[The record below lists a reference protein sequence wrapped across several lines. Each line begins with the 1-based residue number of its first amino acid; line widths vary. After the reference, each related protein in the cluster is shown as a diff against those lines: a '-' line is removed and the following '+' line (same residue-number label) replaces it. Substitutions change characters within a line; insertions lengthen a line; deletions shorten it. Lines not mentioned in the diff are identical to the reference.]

1 MTDIYEHETES
12 DEDCE
17 VYFLK
22 PVNEYNIVDKI
33 KEANKELF
41 AEQIDEGANSND
53 GNENNLELMALNGSR
68 KVSFAAN
75 LEVYEPLSGISLKEL
90 ENKLGKGQDQEDEQN
105 PVHETENSTPNE
117 NLNPKLEIITEEESV
132 TERDVENQENS
143 KESSVCLDHHC
154 ENEEMMAPPHVE
166 EVIEEICEEILV
178 MDMENE
184 NKIES
189 FNSCESPSTVQRKML
204 KQITFDYCEEDEQD
218 NKSLTNLLIS
228 DNENY
233 DDEEE
238 EGESIDNENTCLAI
252 HEDGNEEDALD
263 FNYNESLLEDSDNEK
278 NLLETQN
285 SLNLHAY
292 KTEVQEDTEKAE
304 YENDEDEDDKLSIIV
319 ASYLPDDTF
328 DCDKASLTSSD
339 NKCHHRSRRMPF
351 HKRFS
356 FKRKTKHSNVVGS
369 TSSPYKN
376 NNTTAANRRFQP
388 PPEVTELKLHYK
400 TCCEFKN
407 AQQKLP
413 KYTGYLSEY
422 GLSRDQLLE
431 REQKLRRKQHSMLQ
445 ETLKTT
451 EEEMRKMHDNER
463 AFTSWL
469 KNKMRFPI
477 NKTRNMFDVKRPFG
491 LRKCTSVG
499 GGGTT
504 ALTKDMH
511 DNVSIPNAAATH
523 YRSISAKFKKK
534 K

>member
-1 MTDIYEHETES
+1 MTEIYEHETES

-41 AEQIDEGANSND
+41 AQQNDEGD
-53 GNENNLELMALNGSR
+53 GENNLELMALNGSR

-75 LEVYEPLSGISLKEL
+75 LEVYEPLSGISLQEL
-90 ENKLGKGQDQEDEQN
+90 ENKLGKGQDNKEDEEQVATN
-105 PVHETENSTPNE
+105 QEPEDATANE
-117 NLNPKLEIITEEESV
+117 NISPRKLEIITEEEISPQ
-132 TERDVENQENS
+132 QEI
-143 KESSVCLDHHC
+143 
-154 ENEEMMAPPHVE
+154 ENEENNDAMEEPQTNQNEEVMATPHVE
-166 EVIEEICEEILV
+166 EVIEEICEDILI
-178 MDMENE
+178 MDMEN
-184 NKIES
+184 NTTT
-189 FNSCESPSTVQRKML
+189 SCESPGTVQRKML
-204 KQITFDYCEEDEQD
+204 KQITFDYCEDDEQD

-228 DNENY
+228 DNENE
-233 DDEEE
+233 DEEYIE
-238 EGESIDNENTCLAI
+238 NNNFNLDNL
-252 HEDGNEEDALD
+252 DDAVD
-263 FNYNESLLEDSDNEK
+263 FNCNESLLEDSDHEEYPVENPSNTPQNEDP
-278 NLLETQN
+278 TDQN
-285 SLNLHAY
+285 EYDENG
-292 KTEVQEDTEKAE
+292 ED
-304 YENDEDEDDKLSIIV
+304 DEDDDKLSIIV

-328 DCDKASLTSSD
+328 DCDKASLTCSDMKSS
-339 NKCHHRSRRMPF
+339 NHRSRRIPF

-356 FKRKTKHSNVVGS
+356 FKRKTKNSNVVGS
-369 TSSPYKN
+369 TTSPYRN
-376 NNTTAANRRFQP
+376 NNNNRRFLP
-388 PPEVTELKLHYK
+388 PPEVTDLKLHYK

-431 REQKLRRKQHSMLQ
+431 REQKLRRKQHSLLQ
-445 ETLKTT
+445 ETLKTS

-491 LRKCTSVG
+491 LRKCTSVS
-499 GGGTT
+499 GTT
-504 ALTKDMH
+504 TLTKNMVGG
-511 DNVSIPNAAATH
+511 DNDTSTH

-534 K
+534 

>member
-1 MTDIYEHETES
+1 MAETYEHETES

-41 AEQIDEGANSND
+41 GQQNDEADSD
-53 GNENNLELMALNGSR
+53 NNLELMALNGSR

-75 LEVYEPLSGISLKEL
+75 LEVYEPLSGISLQEL
-90 ENKLGKGQDQEDEQN
+90 EDKLGKGANSEEE
-105 PVHETENSTPNE
+105 ETQANE
-117 NLNPKLEIITEEESV
+117 NEVTNENVPSKLEIITEEEAA
-132 TERDVENQENS
+132 TDPDLELENHEGHKECLETQGEN
-143 KESSVCLDHHC
+143 
-154 ENEEMMAPPHVE
+154 ENEEEMTAAPVE
-166 EVIEEICEEILV
+166 EAIEEICEDILI
-178 MDMENE
+178 MDMEND
-184 NKIES
+184 NKIEAA
-189 FNSCESPSTVQRKML
+189 NSCESPGTVQRKML

-228 DNENY
+228 DNE
-233 DDEEE
+233 D
-238 EGESIDNENTCLAI
+238 
-252 HEDGNEEDALD
+252 NEEDIDNDNANLPTGDGINEEETLD
-263 FNYNESLLEDSDNEK
+263 FNCNESLLEDTDNEE
-278 NLLETQN
+278 NPLQN
-285 SLNLHAY
+285 SS
-292 KTEVQEDTEKAE
+292 QQDTERQE
-304 YENDEDEDDKLSIIV
+304 YEDDDDDDEDDKLSIIV

-339 NKCHHRSRRMPF
+339 NKCSGGHRSRRMPF

-356 FKRKTKHSNVVGS
+356 FKRKTKHSNMVGS
-369 TSSPYKN
+369 TTSPYKN
-376 NNTTAANRRFQP
+376 NNTTTSNRRFLP
-388 PPEVTELKLHYK
+388 PPEVTDLKLHYK

-422 GLSRDQLLE
+422 GLSREQLLE
-431 REQKLRRKQHSMLQ
+431 REQKLRRKHHSLLH

-491 LRKCTSVG
+491 LRKCTSVSSSSPA
-499 GGGTT
+499 T
-504 ALTKDMH
+504 ALTKDMG
-511 DNVSIPNAAATH
+511 DNNNSGAATTTTIPYTPSTTR

-534 K
+534 